1 MRRAVPLVAF
11 IMLLSVPAVALPSDC
26 NVIISMSQ
34 GKQVYTGQ
42 TDGWPQASPLEAAT
56 GEQWM
61 LIYAPGPHYLSWW
74 AVEANWS
81 IPREKHR
88 CGTDA
93 EIDQVVFIFAPD
105 SSASFADDFDAV
117 LAIMES
123 RFPNADVDLALLVGA
138 VGHTTCQVA
147 GQPVAAAQLHLDFIG
162 LMTMPDAGPDLDV
175 ACSGF
180 IDKKGHLTNAGATDA
195 LGQVADF
202 YLEG

>member
-1 MRRAVPLVAF
+1 MRKLLVLALF
-11 IMLLSVPAVALPSDC
+11 LLATPAVADVTDC
-26 NVIISMSQ
+26 NVVISVSQ

-74 AVEANWS
+74 AVESNWS

-88 CGTDA
+88 CGTNA

-105 SSASFADDFDAV
+105 SLPAFADDFDAAS
-117 LAIMES
+117 AIMES

-138 VGHTTCQVA
+138 VNHTICLVGGQQVE
-147 GQPVAAAQLHLDFIG
+147 AANLHRNFIG
-162 LMTMPDAGPDLDV
+162 LMTMPEAGPDLDI
-175 ACSGF
+175 ACTGY
-180 IDKKGHLTNAGATDA
+180 IDKKGHLTNAGATSA
-195 LGQVADF
+195 LNQVAIF
-202 YLEG
+202 YPGN